1 MLVDHLLELALEE
14 RLLCGV
20 RTESPAL
27 LLVTRR
33 DCVSVHGRHV
43 LPHEHADF
51 VAPVEPALRLHLDV
65 LADEVEAELLVLLDV
80 ALERV
85 VRRGAQV
92 SVRPVPLVERAVLE
106 DELSVDRRTH
116 HAVDHLFAQLAHSEV
131 ARELVHHPVAA
142 RHPDPEVVEER
153 RIGAPELHVLRHVE
167 ADLAVRVALRFRHRL
182 PAVESLKL
190 DLLQLL
196 RRLDRHAEPA
206 LAHMGDQLHARRRE
220 LVNGLQPH
228 RLPDAAA
235 RRVPVPLRLVALL
248 ADGLRAVVRRV
259 VHRDD
264 QLVVAVLQ
272 VRRHVERERIVSAF
286 VSALSLAVQIDVAL
300 PVDGVEVEPDV
311 PPVVAPAFR

>member
-106 DELSVDRRTH
+106 HELAVDRRTH
-116 HAVDHLFAQLAHSEV
+116 HAVDNLLAEFAHSEI
-131 ARELVHHPVAA
+131 ARELIHHPVATS
-142 RHPDPEVVEER
+142 HLDLEVVEER
-153 RIGAPELHVLRHVE
+153 RVWAPELHVLRHIE
-167 ADLAVRVALRFRHRL
+167 TDLTVHVALRLRHRL

-196 RRLDRHAEPA
+196 RSLDRHAEPA
-206 LAHMGDQLHARRRE
+206 LAHMGDQLHASRRK
-220 LVNGLQPH
+220 LVNRLKPH
-228 RLPDAAA
+228 RLPDAAV
-235 RRVPVPLRLVALL
+235 RRVPVSLRFVSLL
-248 ADGLRAVVRRV
+248 ADGLSAVVGRI

-272 VRRHVERERIVSAF
+272 VLRHVERERVVSAF
-286 VSALSLAVQIDVAL
+286 VPALELSVEIDVAL
-300 PVDGVEVEPDV
+300 PVNGVEV
-311 PPVVAPAFR
+311 